1 MSKSKFSNI
10 KALAICTI
18 GAMIIFNRI
27 SKYHNSASRVA
38 RSETAEKFDLHLEL
52 ELLKASTPRVVKSLS
67 TLQEARSSIDD
78 FMEKC
83 KGQIHPHYLYKI
95 TKGENTAYLLGTNH
109 GISSV
114 VFSPLL
120 YKYLDASTSFFTEV
134 QVYLPE
140 SSEEQSK
147 EEVVYDAVI
156 VLPDWCKKL
165 SIYDQHFLK
174 LFFKEINV
182 SVYNNATPKQV
193 FESFRCNVEENTTS
207 NAMDAELAEYFYKNR
222 KGKLNWLESN
232 ADRDQAALLLYN
244 SSVSIESGPSRV
256 LTKADLYYINL
267 IDLTITSLVDGSN
280 YCYAAQL
287 LRKILGINSLTYD
300 MIESIRKYL
309 IGDVDLDRDPSTDQR
324 TLNWLPGIKLLLD
337 NASEVAFIAVGVQ
350 HVIGENGLV
359 KFFEEADGYEAT
371 NLGATDD
378 LLIEC

>member
-52 ELLKASTPRVVKSLS
+52 GLLKASTPRVVKSLS
-67 TLQEARSSIDD
+67 ILQEAGSSIDD
-78 FMEKC
+78 FIEKC
-83 KGQIHPHYLYKI
+83 KGQIHPHYFYKI
-95 TKGENTAYLLGTNH
+95 TKGENKAYLLGTNH
-109 GISSV
+109 AISSV

-134 QVYLPE
+134 QMYLPE

-156 VLPDWCKKL
+156 GLPDWCKKL
-165 SIYDQHFLK
+165 SIYAQHFLT
-174 LFFKEINV
+174 LFFKE
-182 SVYNNATPKQV
+182 KQV
-193 FESFRCNVEENTTS
+193 SLNNSYSPEYVASFLQAEIQRILQGND
-207 NAMDAELAEYFYKNR
+207 MDQLLAKYVFDNG
-222 KGKLNWLESN
+222 GKLGWLEN
-232 ADRDQAALLLYN
+232 QEDRDQAALLLYKN
-244 SSVSIESGPSRV
+244 SVSSESDPSGV
-256 LTKADLYYINL
+256 LTEADLYYIKL

-280 YCYAAQL
+280 YCYAAPL

-300 MIESIRKYL
+300 TLESIRKYL
-309 IGDVDLDRDPSTDQR
+309 IGDVDLDRDLSTDQR
-324 TLNWLPGIKLLLD
+324 TLNWLPGIKLLLND
-337 NASEVAFIAVGVQ
+337 ASEVAFIAVGVQ